1 MSDPIRWKR
10 TDPESGNVS
19 SHCGDYL
26 IENWARG
33 AGGEYILFSTS
44 RVSRGTSTGVIVTSG
59 HRFPSTWSDTLKAA
73 KARAED
79 HRNGKKSIRE
89 HNIEIDLYGQED
101 K

>member
-19 SHCGDYL
+19 SHCGNYL

-44 RVSRGTSTGVIVTSG
+44 RVSRGHGTGVIVTEG
-59 HRFPSTWSDTLKAA
+59 CPQFPRHSTDTLKAA

-79 HRNGKKSIRE
+79 HRNGNKSIRE
-89 HNIEIDLYGQED
+89 HNLYGQED